1 MKRFAQRVWQH
12 KLVSAAVVLAL
23 VIVAVVGIFHAQ
35 IIDGFITARDS
46 LVRTFAFGFVPTLI
60 WVVVL
65 ALAVWKR
72 RHLLERRYWN
82 RWAAAL
88 VGTVVVWGGMG
99 YLIGYEGILNEV
111 SLGGEI
117 GQAIKGPSDIL
128 GGVRLLA
135 LAAAAITIASPTG
148 TLRWL
153 RKSAQFTGRAA
164 RKAARALPVLARGAR
179 AAGRTV
185 ARAFSLLRRG
195 KPVAATISV
204 QEAPVPRQSERSSA
218 TALRRQQ
225 AMQELAPRTQG
236 GQNGDGA
243 SEEKPAEARPRPA
256 STGPAPAPSSPPP
269 ATARQP
275 AAAASPSEVE
285 RPPIPYVS
293 PAELARWAVPPV
305 TLLAESPPG
314 SHEPGIDT
322 EAMSELIE
330 NALADYGIEV
340 SVSEVKPG
348 PTVTMFGLVP
358 GWVRRNRQSKGGGES
373 AEESSGKSGGRSE
386 DSSTRVRVDNILARE
401 KDLALA
407 LAAPS
412 LRIEA
417 PIPGAS
423 LVGIEVPNP
432 KPAMVN
438 LRDVMETDEYRS
450 TLERSKLTLA
460 LGTKSGGETAV
471 ADLARMPHLLIAGST
486 GSGKS
491 VCVNTVITSIIMQT
505 SPWEARLL
513 MIDPKRV
520 ELTPYNGV
528 PHLIL
533 PVIVEV
539 DMAVQALRGMITE
552 MMARYK
558 LLEEAGSRNIESYN
572 RDRAPHEKMPFI
584 VVAVDELADLMMSAS
599 KDIEHSIVRLAQLGR
614 ATGIHLVVATQRPSV
629 DVVTGLIKA
638 NFPGR
643 IAFAV
648 ASQVDSRTILDGAGA
663 ENLLGRGDMLFQPSD
678 APKPTRVQ
686 GAFLSDREIGD
697 LVSHWR
703 KQSGPP
709 PPPISLEGPEAPRE
723 SGQSDAGKGDDLL
736 DKAWELAT
744 QHNRLS
750 TSLLQRRLRIGY
762 PRAAR
767 LMDLLEEEGVVGP
780 GEPGKSRDV
789 LVSRGRRPGP
799 GG

>member
-12 KLVSAAVVLAL
+12 KLVSSAVILAIAVVA
-23 VIVAVVGIFHAQ
+23 VAGVFHAQ
-35 IIDGFITARDS
+35 IIDGFVNARDS
-46 LVRTFAFGFVPTLI
+46 LVRTFAFGFLPTLI
-60 WVVVL
+60 WAMAL

-72 RHLLERRYWN
+72 RHLLVRRYWN
-82 RWAAAL
+82 RWAAGL

-135 LAAAAITIASPTG
+135 LAALAITIAAPIG
-148 TLRWL
+148 TLWWL
-153 RKSAQFTGRAA
+153 RRSAHFTGRASRRA
-164 RKAARALPVLARGAR
+164 VRALPVVGRGAR
-179 AAGRTV
+179 AAGRAV
-185 ARAFSLLRRG
+185 VSVFSFLRRS
-195 KPVAATISV
+195 KPEPATISV

-218 TALRRQQ
+218 MAFRRQQ
-225 AMQELAPRTQG
+225 AMQELAPHTPISH
-236 GQNGDGA
+236 NGDGA
-243 SEEKPAEARPRPA
+243 SDEMPAAPRPKPAPTA
-256 STGPAPAPSSPPP
+256 SAPPV
-269 ATARQP
+269 TARQP
-275 AAAASPSEVE
+275 APAAAQSEVE
-285 RPPIPYVS
+285 RPVIPYVS
-293 PAELARWAVPPV
+293 PAELALWAAPPV
-305 TLLAESPPG
+305 TVLAESPPG
-314 SHEPGIDT
+314 SKEPGIDA
-322 EAMSELIE
+322 EATSELIE
-330 NALADYGIEV
+330 NTLADYGIEV

-358 GWVRRNRQSKGGGES
+358 GWVRRNRQSKGGAES
-373 AEESSGKSGGRSE
+373 GDGASGRSD
-386 DSSTRVRVDNILARE
+386 DSSTRVKVDNILARE

-423 LVGIEVPNP
+423 LVGIEVPNS
-432 KPAMVN
+432 KPATVN

-450 TLERSKLTLA
+450 MLERSKLTLA

-520 ELTPYNGV
+520 ELTPYNGI
-528 PHLIL
+528 PHLIM

-539 DMAVQALRGMITE
+539 DMAVQALRGMISE

-584 VVAVDELADLMMSAS
+584 VVAVDELADLMMTAS
-599 KDIEHSIVRLAQLGR
+599 KDIENSIVRLAQLGR

-648 ASQVDSRTILDGAGA
+648 ASQVDSRTILDSAGA
-663 ENLLGRGDMLFQPSD
+663 ENLLGRGDMLFDPSD

-697 LVSHWR
+697 IVSHWR
-703 KQSGPP
+703 KQSGPT
-709 PPPISLEGPEAPRE
+709 PPPISLESAGPPRE
-723 SGQSDAGKGDDLL
+723 SGQFDGESGDDLL
-736 DKAWELAT
+736 DKAWDLAT

-789 LVSRGRRPGP
+789 LVSRGRSPGA

>member
-12 KLVSAAVVLAL
+12 KLVWSAVVLAIAAL
-23 VIVAVVGIFHAQ
+23 AVAGVFHAQ
-35 IIDGFITARDS
+35 IIDGFVDARDS
-46 LVRTFAFGFVPTLI
+46 LVRTFAFGFLPTLI
-60 WVVVL
+60 WVV
-65 ALAVWKR
+65 AIGLAVWKR
-72 RHLLERRYWN
+72 RELLARRYWN
-82 RWAAAL
+82 RWAAGL
-88 VGTVVVWGGMG
+88 VATIVMWGGMG

-117 GQAIKGPSDIL
+117 GLAIKGPSDIL
-128 GGVRLLA
+128 GAVRLFA
-135 LAAAAITIASPTG
+135 LAAAAITIAAPVG
-148 TLRWL
+148 TWWWVR
-153 RKSAQFTGRAA
+153 RSALFTGRAT
-164 RKAARALPVLARGAR
+164 RKASRALPVVGRGAR

-185 ARAFSLLRRG
+185 VKAFSFLRRE
-195 KPVAATISV
+195 KQVPATISV

-218 TALRRQQ
+218 MALRRQQ
-225 AMQELAPRTQG
+225 ALQELSHRPAVS
-236 GQNGDGA
+236 QNGDGA
-243 SEEKPAEARPRPA
+243 SDEMPAAPRPKPAPPV
-256 STGPAPAPSSPPP
+256 SAPAPV
-269 ATARQP
+269 TARQP
-275 AAAASPSEVE
+275 AAAAAPPEVE
-285 RPPIPYVS
+285 RSAIPYVS
-293 PAELARWAVPPV
+293 PAELALWAPPPV
-305 TLLAESPPG
+305 TALAESPSG
-314 SHEPGIDT
+314 SKEPGIDA
-322 EAMSELIE
+322 EATSELIE
-330 NALADYGIEV
+330 NTLADYGIEV

-358 GWVRRNRQSKGGGES
+358 GWMRRNRQSKGGGES
-373 AEESSGKSGGRSE
+373 GDGASGRSD
-386 DSSTRVRVDNILARE
+386 DSSTRVKVDNILARE

-423 LVGIEVPNP
+423 LVGIEVPNS
-432 KPAMVN
+432 KPATVN

-450 TLERSKLTLA
+450 MLERSKLTLA

-520 ELTPYNGV
+520 ELTPYNGI
-528 PHLIL
+528 PHLIM

-539 DMAVQALRGMITE
+539 DMAVQALRGMISE

-584 VVAVDELADLMMSAS
+584 VVAVDELADLMMTAS
-599 KDIEHSIVRLAQLGR
+599 KDIENSIVRLAQLGR

-648 ASQVDSRTILDGAGA
+648 ASQVDSRTILDSAGA
-663 ENLLGRGDMLFQPSD
+663 ENLLGRGDMLFDPSD

-697 LVSHWR
+697 IVSHWR
-703 KQSGPP
+703 KQSGPM
-709 PPPISLEGPEAPRE
+709 PPPISLESAEPPRE
-723 SGQSDAGKGDDLL
+723 SGQFDGESGDDLL
-736 DKAWELAT
+736 DKAWDLAT

-789 LVSRGRRPGP
+789 LVSRGRSPGA

>member
-1 MKRFAQRVWQH
+1 MKRLAQRVWQH
-12 KLVSAAVVLAL
+12 KKVSGAVVLSL
-23 VIVAVVGIFHAQ
+23 VAVAVVGIFHAQ

-46 LVRTFAFGFVPTLI
+46 LVRTFAFGFVPTLLGA
-60 WVVVL
+60 VAL
-65 ALAVWKR
+65 AFAVWKR
-72 RHLLERRYWN
+72 RHLLVRRYWN
-82 RWAAAL
+82 RWAGAL
-88 VGTVVVWGGMG
+88 VGTVVIWGGMG

-128 GGVRLLA
+128 GAVRLFA
-135 LAAAAITIASPTG
+135 LAALAITIAAPIG
-148 TLRWL
+148 TLWWL
-153 RKSAQFTGRAA
+153 RRSARFTGRAS
-164 RKAARALPVLARGAR
+164 RRAARALPVVGRGAR

-185 ARAFSLLRRG
+185 ARGFSFLRRR
-195 KPVAATISV
+195 KPEPATISV

-218 TALRRQQ
+218 MAFRRQQ
-225 AMQELAPRTQG
+225 AMQELAPRTPIS
-236 GQNGDGA
+236 QNGDGA
-243 SEEKPAEARPRPA
+243 SDELPAAPRPKPAPTA
-256 STGPAPAPSSPPP
+256 SAPPP
-269 ATARQP
+269 VTARQP
-275 AAAASPSEVE
+275 SPAAAPSDVE
-285 RPPIPYVS
+285 RPVIPYVS
-293 PAELARWAVPPV
+293 PAELARWAAPPV
-305 TLLAESPPG
+305 TVLAESPPG

-322 EAMSELIE
+322 EATSELIE
-330 NALADYGIEV
+330 NTLADYGIEV

-358 GWVRRNRQSKGGGES
+358 GWVRRNRQSKGGDAPEG
-373 AEESSGKSGGRSE
+373 ASGRTAGRSE
-386 DSSTRVRVDNILARE
+386 DSSTRVKVDNILARE

-423 LVGIEVPNP
+423 LVGIEVPNS

-520 ELTPYNGV
+520 ELTPYNGI
-528 PHLIL
+528 PHLIV

-539 DMAVQALRGMITE
+539 DMAVQALRGMISE

-584 VVAVDELADLMMSAS
+584 VIAVDELADLMMSAS

-648 ASQVDSRTILDGAGA
+648 ASQVDSRTILDSAGA

-703 KQSGPP
+703 KQSGPL
-709 PPPISLEGPEAPRE
+709 PPPISLESAEAPRE
-723 SGQSDAGKGDDLL
+723 SGHSDGESGDDLL
-736 DKAWELAT
+736 DKAWDLAT

-789 LVSRGRRPGP
+789 LVSRGRRPGA

>member
-1 MKRFAQRVWQH
+1 MKRFLARAWQN
-12 KLVSAAVVLAL
+12 KVASAIIGLALLVAVLAG
-23 VIVAVVGIFHAQ
+23 VFHSQ
-35 IIDGFITARDS
+35 IIDGFISTRDT
-46 LVRTFAFGFVPTLI
+46 LVRTFAFGFIPPLAWAI
-60 WVVVL
+60 
-65 ALAVWKR
+65 ALAVVAWR
-72 RHLLERRYWN
+72 RRDLLVRRFWN
-82 RWAAAL
+82 LWAAAL
-88 VGTVVVWGGMG
+88 VGAVTLWGAMG
-99 YLIGYEGILNEV
+99 YLIGYEGILEEV
-111 SLGGEI
+111 SLGGQT
-117 GQAIKGPSDIL
+117 GQAIKGSSDVL
-128 GGVRLLA
+128 GAVRLIALGA
-135 LAAAAITIASPTG
+135 LAIAIAAPLG
-148 TLRWL
+148 TVRALRG
-153 RKSAQFTGRAA
+153 AGRMMGSLAGKT
-164 RKAARALPVLARGAR
+164 RRALPV
-179 AAGRTV
+179 AGRGVRAIGRTLG
-185 ARAFSLLRRG
+185 RAFSLLGRVVRRKDKQSATTITVQSAPIPRPPERSPASRRG
-195 KPVAATISV
+195 AQAAQAAQAQTELVQAVPLPRTPAGTKTLADEPVA
-204 QEAPVPRQSERSSA
+204 
-218 TALRRQQ
+218 
-225 AMQELAPRTQG
+225 
-236 GQNGDGA
+236 
-243 SEEKPAEARPRPA
+243 KPARDAPA
-256 STGPAPAPSSPPP
+256 SPPRRPS
-269 ATARQP
+269 TAP
-275 AAAASPSEVE
+275 AAAEE
-285 RPPIPYVS
+285 QRPAIPYVS
-293 PAELARWAVPPV
+293 PAELARWSLPAV
-305 TLLAESPPG
+305 TLLTESPPG
-314 SHEPGIDT
+314 SHEPGIDK
-322 EAMSELIE
+322 EATSDLIE
-330 NALADYGIEV
+330 TTLADYGIEV

-348 PTVTMFGLVP
+348 PVVTMFGLVP
-358 GWVRRNRQSKGGGES
+358 GWVRRNRQSR
-373 AEESSGKSGGRSE
+373 GRSGDTPDE
-386 DSSTRVRVDNILARE
+386 DAGGPTGRSADSTTRVKVDSILARE

-432 KPAMVN
+432 KPAVVN
-438 LRDVMETDEYRS
+438 LRDVMETDTYRS
-450 TLERSKLTLA
+450 MLERSKLTLG

-528 PHLIL
+528 PHLIV

-539 DMAVQALRGMITE
+539 ELAVQALKGMIIE

-572 RDRAPHEKMPFI
+572 RDRQPHERMPFI

-599 KDIEHSIVRLAQLGR
+599 NDIETSIVRLAQLGR

-648 ASQVDSRTILDGAGA
+648 ASQVDSRTILDAAGA
-663 ENLLGRGDMLFQPSD
+663 EKLLGRGDMLFHSSD
-678 APKPTRVQ
+678 APKPIRVQ
-686 GAFLSDREIGD
+686 GAYLSDTEIGD

-703 KQSGPP
+703 SQNGPP
-709 PPPISLEGPEAPRE
+709 PPDISLESPEAPLGR
-723 SGQSDAGKGDDLL
+723 GQMNNDSGDDMLE
-736 DKAWELAT
+736 KAWDLAT

-789 LVSRGRRPGP
+789 LVSRGRRTG
-799 GG
+799 

>member
-12 KLVSAAVVLAL
+12 KLVSSAVVLAI
-23 VIVAVVGIFHAQ
+23 VVVAVAGVFHAQ
-35 IIDGFITARDS
+35 IIDGFVDARDS
-46 LVRTFAFGFVPTLI
+46 LVRTFAFGFLPTLI
-60 WVVVL
+60 WAVAL

-72 RHLLERRYWN
+72 RELLARRYWN
-82 RWAAAL
+82 RWAAGL
-88 VGTVVVWGGMG
+88 VGTIAMWGGMG

-117 GQAIKGPSDIL
+117 GLAIKGPSDIL
-128 GGVRLLA
+128 GAVRLLA
-135 LAAAAITIASPTG
+135 LAAVAITIAAPFG
-148 TLRWL
+148 TLFWL
-153 RKSAQFTGRAA
+153 RRSARFAGSAS
-164 RKAARALPVLARGAR
+164 RKASRALPVVGRGAR

-185 ARAFSLLRRG
+185 AKAFSFLRRS
-195 KPVAATISV
+195 KPEPATISV

-225 AMQELAPRTQG
+225 AMQELTPRMPRS
-236 GQNGDGA
+236 QNGDGA
-243 SEEKPAEARPRPA
+243 LEEKPAEARPRSVP
-256 STGPAPAPSSPPP
+256 TAPAPPPV
-269 ATARQP
+269 TARQP
-275 AAAASPSEVE
+275 AAAAAPPEVE
-285 RPPIPYVS
+285 RPAIPYVS
-293 PAELARWAVPPV
+293 PAELALWAPPPV
-305 TLLAESPPG
+305 TALAESPSG
-314 SHEPGIDT
+314 SKEPGIDA
-322 EAMSELIE
+322 EATSELIE
-330 NALADYGIEV
+330 NTLADYGIEV

-358 GWVRRNRQSKGGGES
+358 GWMRRNRQSKGGGES
-373 AEESSGKSGGRSE
+373 GDGASGRSD
-386 DSSTRVRVDNILARE
+386 DSSTRVKVDNILARE

-423 LVGIEVPNP
+423 LVGIEVPNS
-432 KPAMVN
+432 KPATVN

-450 TLERSKLTLA
+450 MLERSKLTLA

-520 ELTPYNGV
+520 ELTPYNGI
-528 PHLIL
+528 PHLIM

-539 DMAVQALRGMITE
+539 DMAVQALRGMISE

-584 VVAVDELADLMMSAS
+584 VVAVDELADLMMTAS
-599 KDIEHSIVRLAQLGR
+599 KDIENSIVRLAQLGR

-648 ASQVDSRTILDGAGA
+648 ASQVDSRTILDSAGA
-663 ENLLGRGDMLFQPSD
+663 ENLLGRGDMLFDPSD

-697 LVSHWR
+697 IVSHWR
-703 KQSGPP
+703 KQSGPT
-709 PPPISLEGPEAPRE
+709 PPPISLESAEPPRE
-723 SGQSDAGKGDDLL
+723 SGQFDGDSGDDLL
-736 DKAWELAT
+736 DKAWDLAT

-789 LVSRGRRPGP
+789 LVSRGRSPGA

>member
-1 MKRFAQRVWQH
+1 MKRFAQRMWQH
-12 KLVSAAVVLAL
+12 KLVSSAVILAI
-23 VIVAVVGIFHAQ
+23 VVVAVAGVFHAQ
-35 IIDGFITARDS
+35 IIDGFVDARDS
-46 LVRTFAFGFVPTLI
+46 LVRTFAFGFLPTLI
-60 WVVVL
+60 WAVAL

-72 RHLLERRYWN
+72 RHLLVRRYWN
-82 RWAAAL
+82 RWAAGL
-88 VGTVVVWGGMG
+88 VGTIAMWGGMG

-117 GQAIKGPSDIL
+117 GLAIKGPSDIL
-128 GGVRLLA
+128 GAVRLLA
-135 LAAAAITIASPTG
+135 LAAAAITIAAPFG
-148 TLRWL
+148 TLFWL
-153 RKSAQFTGRAA
+153 RRSASFTGAA
-164 RKAARALPVLARGAR
+164 TRKASRALPVVGRGAR
-179 AAGRTV
+179 AVGRAV
-185 ARAFSLLRRG
+185 VSVFSFLRRS
-195 KPVAATISV
+195 KPEPATISV
-204 QEAPVPRQSERSSA
+204 QDAPVPRQSERSSA

-225 AMQELAPRTQG
+225 AMQELTPRMPRS
-236 GQNGDGA
+236 QNGDGA
-243 SEEKPAEARPRPA
+243 LEEKPAEARPRSAP
-256 STGPAPAPSSPPP
+256 TAPAPPPV
-269 ATARQP
+269 TARQP
-275 AAAASPSEVE
+275 APAAAMPEVE
-285 RPPIPYVS
+285 RPVIPYVS
-293 PAELARWAVPPV
+293 PAELALWAPPPV
-305 TLLAESPPG
+305 TALAESPSG
-314 SHEPGIDT
+314 SKEPGIDA
-322 EAMSELIE
+322 EATSELIE
-330 NALADYGIEV
+330 NTLADYGIEV

-358 GWVRRNRQSKGGGES
+358 GWMRRNRQSKGGGES
-373 AEESSGKSGGRSE
+373 GDGASGRSD
-386 DSSTRVRVDNILARE
+386 DSSTRVKVDNILARE

-423 LVGIEVPNP
+423 LVGIEVPNS
-432 KPAMVN
+432 KPATVN

-450 TLERSKLTLA
+450 MLERSKLTLA

-520 ELTPYNGV
+520 ELTPYNGI
-528 PHLIL
+528 PHLIM

-539 DMAVQALRGMITE
+539 DMAVQALRGMISE

-584 VVAVDELADLMMSAS
+584 VVAVDELADLMMTAS
-599 KDIEHSIVRLAQLGR
+599 KDIENSIVRLAQLGR

-648 ASQVDSRTILDGAGA
+648 ASQVDSRTILDSAGA
-663 ENLLGRGDMLFQPSD
+663 ENLLGRGDMLFDPSD

-697 LVSHWR
+697 IVSHWR
-703 KQSGPP
+703 KQSGPT
-709 PPPISLEGPEAPRE
+709 PPPISLESAEPPRE
-723 SGQSDAGKGDDLL
+723 SGQFDGESGDDLL
-736 DKAWELAT
+736 DKAWDLAT

-789 LVSRGRRPGP
+789 LVSRGRSPGA